1 MVEVSKDPELSN
13 QFRGSNKIHI
23 RNGNSPFTR
32 EQDRAGG
39 RERYEI
45 HHIIPISK
53 GGEVYNVDNMGD
65 KKILSDYTES
75 EFLDLVRKIYNAEG
89 PTEEDDNRR
98 VREFRRLAEHP
109 SGSDLI
115 FYPEDGKDD
124 SPEGVVQE
132 VKQWRQANGKSGFKN

>member
-1 MVEVSKDPELSN
+1 
-13 QFRGSNKIHI
+13 
-23 RNGNSPFTR
+23 
-32 EQDRAGG
+32 
-39 RERYEI
+39 
-45 HHIIPISK
+45 
-53 GGEVYNVDNMGD
+53 MGD

-132 VKQWRQANGKSGFKN
+132 VKEWRQANGKPGFKD